1 MKLQILITGRWVL
14 ISSQVQYREDHE
26 DRSVQSWAYAKYV
39 VLYHRLDFAGLGRHP
54 IQSKEKLWSYRLQ
67 NVKEY
72 CHNYLLNLQLSL
84 LFAVDFELR
93 HCCSFVLLYV
103 ETLCFICTRAFV
115 SCHVDCIWL
124 SWVAG
129 TWHNKSNQEVISGK
143 EGYNTCTRNFALTF
157 M

>member
-1 MKLQILITGRWVL
+1 MFGEAPDSNNREMSSNFLSGAVSRRSWRSFCSKLGLC
-14 ISSQVQYREDHE
+14 QVCSAVSPSWFCRFRSAPDSIKREAM
-26 DRSVQSWAYAKYV
+26 V
-39 VLYHRLDFAGLGRHP
+39 
-54 IQSKEKLWSYRLQ
+54 LQ